1 VALGA
6 DVAVRISL
14 SDALAEESLR
24 AQRLVDALPPLPFAV
39 PMSAWPLVRIDG
51 MMAAFQRRV
60 HGQEHASGSGDPAAI
75 VNMLDAH
82 VPPSW
87 SASECSVTAR
97 SADEA
102 GCALQPR

>member
-14 SDALAEESLR
+14 SDALAEEFLR
-24 AQRLVDALPPLPFAV
+24 AQRLVDALPPMPFAV

-51 MMAAFQRRV
+51 MMAVFQRRV
-60 HGQEHASGSGDPAAI
+60 HGQEHARGSGDPAAI

-82 VPPSW
+82 VTPSW
-87 SASECSVTAR
+87 SDSKYSVTAR

-102 GCALQPR
+102 GCALHPR